1 MRHIKYQQKDSTS
14 KNKNALIGSEAGHL
28 TRICLLFP
36 RKFADKAV
44 WYFFNFTIFLYTF
57 KLISGQFRHLHT
69 DSLSQ
74 LIF

>member
-14 KNKNALIGSEAGHL
+14 KNKIALIGSEAGHL

-44 WYFFNFTIFLYTF
+44 W
-57 KLISGQFRHLHT
+57 
-69 DSLSQ
+69 
-74 LIF
+74 